1 MTPENTNITHK
12 EIGKFIYY
20 TAILI
25 SGIVFY
31 YNAQMKLHDEIGK
44 LRTDIEVVKFR
55 IGIVS
60 SITIPYENTD
70 STTPKLPKQQPFVAI
85 KQDTDEEDDK

>member
-1 MTPENTNITHK
+1 MTTEPTNITHK
-12 EIGKFIYY
+12 ELGKFIYY

-25 SGIVFY
+25 SGIAFY

-60 SITIPYENTD
+60 SITIPYEKTD
-70 STTPKLPKQQPFVAI
+70 SDQAQYPKQPPFVAI
-85 KQDTDEEDDK
+85 KEDDNEDDK